1 MFSPAGLCSDSASS
15 DGGSSSAGRTE
26 FPCAEHED
34 MRKGKYTIAECHNAS
49 SLEEIPAGDV
59 EEGAAEYP
67 SGLKLGFIVLAIC
80 LSILLM
86 ALE

>member
-1 MFSPAGLCSDSASS
+1 M
-15 DGGSSSAGRTE
+15 TE
-26 FPCAEHED
+26 SH
-34 MRKGKYTIAECHNAS
+34 YAS
-49 SLEEIPAGDV
+49 SLEKAQTGDDV
-59 EEGAAEYP
+59 KEVQAEYP